1 MRAML
6 LAIALL
12 PLGASA
18 CDPDEM
24 DRAMSEICTAATA
37 AAAEVV
43 QAATPLAIGEEAAV
57 MAARLD
63 HARHICIN
71 ADPSLAAAEAV
82 HLARFA
88 ARIEARLASKDDKR

>member
-1 MRAML
+1 MRALL

-43 QAATPLAIGEEAAV
+43 QAATPLAQGEEAAAMV
-57 MAARLD
+57 ARLA

-71 ADPSLAAAEAV
+71 GDPSLAAAESV

-88 ARIEARLASKDDKR
+88 ARIEARLTSKDSTR

>member
-1 MRAML
+1 MRALL

-37 AAAEVV
+37 AASEAV
-43 QAATPLAIGEEAAV
+43 QAAIPLALGEEAERAV
-57 MAARLD
+57 SPGAVVSTCML
-63 HARHICIN
+63 CE
-71 ADPSLAAAEAV
+71 EA
-82 HLARFA
+82 
-88 ARIEARLASKDDKR
+88 

>member
-1 MRAML
+1 MRAL
-6 LAIALL
+6 FVALVLL

-43 QAATPLAIGEEAAV
+43 QAAMPLVRDGESAV

-63 HARHICIN
+63 HARHVCIN
-71 ADPSLAAAEAV
+71 GDPTLAAAEAV

-88 ARIEARLASKDDKR
+88 ARIEARVTSKGYLQ